1 MGQPLLC
8 SDPFWGGGLMVEH
21 IAQCLLVDLAVQL
34 GKMLRKLDALWAD
47 ALAVLTVAAA
57 RDAALFHQRVEALR
71 CIELSKRV
79 HIEEERL
86 RRRRRSNK
94 VGLRSNIWARLEAAA
109 AGHAVRQLIAGL
121 SRVWILNWSVLDI
134 PRTINLDPAM
144 NAFEALEHNRA
155 VNEKITND
163 GNVRAG

>member
-71 CIELSKRV
+71 
-79 HIEEERL
+79 
-86 RRRRRSNK
+86 
-94 VGLRSNIWARLEAAA
+94 AY
-109 AGHAVRQLIAGL
+109 
-121 SRVWILNWSVLDI
+121 
-134 PRTINLDPAM
+134 
-144 NAFEALEHNRA
+144 
-155 VNEKITND
+155 
-163 GNVRAG
+163 